1 MVICS
6 SNKSKKNELEHPPK
20 VIWPNLRGAPML
32 NNIQTNRRHQTRLK
46 RKQARDDENFI
57 ESLTKYR
64 ILTQFEKRNTAFE
77 QQLQR
82 SLSRES
88 ASGFSRS
95 PAVR

>member
-1 MVICS
+1 MSNFFKIFNNMVICS

-57 ESLTKYR
+57 ESLIPKLNP
-64 ILTQFEKRNTAFE
+64 I
-77 QQLQR
+77 
-82 SLSRES
+82 
-88 ASGFSRS
+88 
-95 PAVR
+95 